1 MSGSERRGKIKGE
14 KVSGI
19 ERRREERRE
28 SGRRGGKIRKCKEI
42 RRCEGQC
49 EDFKYAKGKIDIK
62 RGTERDKKRDAQSV
76 RVCESK
82 RERVR

>member
-1 MSGSERRGKIKGE
+1 MRG
-14 KVSGI
+14 
-19 ERRREERRE
+19 EERKE
-28 SGRRGGKIRKCKEI
+28 GGRGGGKIRKCKEI

>member
-28 SGRRGGKIRKCKEI
+28 GGRRGGKIRKCKEI

-49 EDFKYAKGKIDIK
+49 EDFKYK
-62 RGTERDKKRDAQSV
+62 ERDRKR
-76 RVCESK
+76 
-82 RERVR
+82 